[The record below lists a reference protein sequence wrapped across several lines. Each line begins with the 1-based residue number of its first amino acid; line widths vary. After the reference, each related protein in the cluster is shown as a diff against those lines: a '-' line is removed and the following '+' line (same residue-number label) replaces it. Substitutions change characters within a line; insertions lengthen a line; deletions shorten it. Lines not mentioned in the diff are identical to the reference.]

1 MAIPWIK
8 KWRAIRDLPQLA
20 RQPVRVFS
28 RYHRELGENFFLSL
42 SKVRRTHMTIDADV
56 VQHVLQRNHRNYEKS
71 EIQADQMALYL
82 GRGLLT
88 NNGSSWLRQ
97 RRLIQP
103 GFHRQRLAALVEE
116 MNAVIQQRCDFLDE
130 QLNQKRAIDL
140 YSFTQ
145 DTAFQIITRAIFT
158 DGFNAEETRRLNGLM
173 DTLQSYMIFPIRMP
187 FLRKPLRWLGREQ
200 KHLALSQE
208 VRDQILEIINQRR
221 ESGVVKDD
229 LLQMLIESR
238 YEDDGSAMTDEQLI
252 DEIIILFA
260 AGYETSANA
269 LSWIFYLLT
278 QHPEE
283 LAKVREEIRAV
294 KAKGPIGFDSARELV
309 YLTQVI
315 EEGMRLYPPAW
326 ITDRVALAD
335 DEVKGM
341 KIDRGTVVGI
351 FIYGIHHSE
360 RYYDAPEEFRPERMA
375 STAKKGRHPFAFLPF
390 GGGPRLC
397 IGNHFAMLE
406 MQLLLSR
413 VLDGYNLTPVKDQEN
428 PGLRPIIT
436 LHMDR
441 RVRINVSRRTENQ
454 SAVS

>member
-1 MAIPWIK
+1 MKIPAIK
-8 KWRAIRDLPQLA
+8 KWRAIRDIPRLA
-20 RQPVRVFS
+20 RQPVTVFS
-28 RYHRELGENFFLSL
+28 GYHRELGDNFHFSV
-42 SKVRRTHMTIDADV
+42 SKLRRTHMTTDADV

-103 GFHRQRLAALVEE
+103 GFHRQRLAALVKE
-116 MNAVIQQRCDFLDE
+116 MNAVIQQRCDFLDGKLARE
-130 QLNQKRAIDL
+130 EPVDL

-145 DTAFQIITRAIFT
+145 QAAFQIISRAIFT
-158 DGFNAEETRRLNGLM
+158 DSFDEAETQRLNQLM
-173 DTLQSYMIFPIRMP
+173 DDIQGYMIYPIRMP
-187 FLRKPLRWLGREQ
+187 FLRKPLRWLGQER
-200 KHLALSQE
+200 KHLALSQQ
-208 VRDQILEIINQRR
+208 VRDQLLEIINQRR
-221 ESGVVKDD
+221 ESGTVKDD

-238 YEDDGSAMTDEQLI
+238 YEDDGSPMTDEQLI

-278 QHPEE
+278 QHPEV
-283 LAKVREEIRAV
+283 LDKVRQEIETV
-294 KAKGPIGFDSARELV
+294 KRKGPIDFDSVRELK

-315 EEGMRLYPPAW
+315 EESMRLYPPAW

-335 DEVKGM
+335 DAVKDM
-341 KIDRGTVVGI
+341 KIEQGTVVGI
-351 FIYGIHHSE
+351 FIYGVHHSE
-360 RYYDAPEEFRPERMA
+360 RYYESPEEFRPDRM
-375 STAKKGRHPFAFLPF
+375 SPEAKKDRHPFAFLPF

-406 MQLLLSR
+406 MQLLLSS
-413 VLDGYNLTPVKDQEN
+413 VLDRYDFTLVSGQEQ

-441 RVRINVSRRTENQ
+441 RVRIRINHRLKSQ
-454 SAVS
+454 SVDA